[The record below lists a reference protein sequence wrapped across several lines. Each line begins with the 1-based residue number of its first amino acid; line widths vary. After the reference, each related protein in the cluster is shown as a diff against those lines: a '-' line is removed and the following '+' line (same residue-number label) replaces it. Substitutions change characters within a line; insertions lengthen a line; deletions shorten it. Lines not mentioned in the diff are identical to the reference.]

1 MCGRFSLSSNAD
13 QLPLPLRDLLPADHR
28 RHYRPRSLVRP
39 FEPVLGL
46 VQEEGELKAAL
57 MLWGLL
63 PAWAKDPATA
73 QRSINARSETVS
85 EKPSFR
91 GAWRHRRCLIPA
103 TAFFEKRHRFQR
115 RDGTPFW
122 LGGVWERWSGA
133 DGSELDTCTV
143 LTTTPN
149 ALVKPFHPRMP
160 VIIPSGLEQA
170 WVAPAYGDALRAL
183 EPLMSPWS
191 CEGWV
196 HDAET
201 TGARRDA
208 DQPQITQ
215 GSLF

>member
-1 MCGRFSLSSNAD
+1 MCGRFSLSCEAGA
-13 QLPLPLRDLLPADHR
+13 LPQTLRALLPADHR
-28 RHYRPRSLVRP
+28 RHYRPREWVRP
-39 FEPVLGL
+39 SEPLLAL

-63 PAWAKDPATA
+63 PAWVKDPATA
-73 QRSINARSETVS
+73 HRSINARSETVG
-85 EKPSFR
+85 EKASFR

-103 TAFFEKRHRFQR
+103 TAFFEKRRRFQR
-115 RDGTPFW
+115 SDGSVFW
-122 LGGVWERWSGA
+122 LAGVWERWLGA
-133 DGSELDTCTV
+133 DGSELETCTV

-170 WVAPAYGDALRAL
+170 WLAPAHGDALRSL
-183 EPLMSPWS
+183 EPLMLPWS

-196 HDAET
+196 HDAAPT
-201 TGARRDA
+201 DGRRDA
-208 DQPQITQ
+208 GQHLMKQ